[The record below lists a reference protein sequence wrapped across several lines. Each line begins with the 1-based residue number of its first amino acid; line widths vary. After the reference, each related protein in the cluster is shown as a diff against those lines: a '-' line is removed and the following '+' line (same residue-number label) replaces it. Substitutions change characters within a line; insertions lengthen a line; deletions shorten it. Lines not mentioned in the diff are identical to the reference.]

1 MWKKY
6 LLTTFCQT
14 TVSTGREKTF
24 SNYSVNQCNNFGRNV
39 WKASSFKWKCQQL
52 THPQRTLSA
61 SSKFLCVFVRKVK
74 KKKQPPVNLWHLI
87 TCKDVWAIVIQIF
100 FIWQFSTK
108 AARQSHVS
116 STFSPEIFKFTFGN
130 QFILDTT
137 EAISWLG
144 NCNHCSFFTLRSQKQ
159 STSLVDESDGL
170 EILAF

>member
-1 MWKKY
+1 MQQFWTECLKSLRFQMKMPTAHSPSED
-6 LLTTFCQT
+6 LVCVLQVPVCLCEK
-14 TVSTGREKTF
+14 ST
-24 SNYSVNQCNNFGRNV
+24 
-39 WKASSFKWKCQQL
+39 
-52 THPQRTLSA
+52 
-61 SSKFLCVFVRKVK
+61 
-74 KKKQPPVNLWHLI
+74 KKQPVNLWHLI